1 MAKKKENQLTYLQVA
16 LPSGVKHSTMKK
28 RSWSGFNKRL
38 TIDTGALSME
48 KNISTKE
55 APYLTPSPRWSS
67 GIAGTYKVPIAM
79 YAFDNFELVIY
90 REPIYKNSEQEAVKI
105 AYIGDGKVFTG
116 ILKENATADDDYPRS
131 IVQFNVYDTT
141 AGATITDGEYI
152 KKLLIFPDKKTMYFY
167 IEIAESDPTTW
178 DDEQIS
184 EAKFDVLYY
193 WYDRTLDLDLY
204 FTRGVDDENK
214 PCMHQNG
221 NGKYFEP
228 MSMEVE
234 IKKYYNDVETVLED
248 GTVIYPPPDTASH
261 NYYYQNTANI
271 KGTNYG
277 TDIYKWCEYETT
289 VEDENGNWV
298 PDGGTDY
305 GWRVEA
311 PPSFPDIKYATVH
324 LSRLFGVDDD
334 RIYASGFN
342 NYANWN
348 LDTPAE
354 YNEANAWN
362 SVAQSNTKADGAFTG
377 IITFENHVVCFK
389 RDFMHEIYN
398 TKNPFRVQDI
408 YAEGAID
415 HRTLQDVDGNLIF
428 VSEDNVKV
436 YTGGNPEIISY
447 YLNIDKYVHA
457 VAGTDGRNYYLY
469 CEDGAG
475 VKRLFVFDTFF
486 SQWSEQSI
494 DKEVLSFAHNKNGM
508 FALCDDGVVYR
519 IDTNDYSH
527 EWAFETDLITN
538 ETVDIKH
545 IRKMQMFADIGENA
559 WLKVYMLYDDEE
571 FPDDDE
577 EFKKSRLVYSSEGTG
592 RKTIRV
598 KPRKT
603 ANYGVKLHIEGY
615 GYIKLYE
622 LELDIE
628 AGGELYV

>member
-1 MAKKKENQLTYLQVA
+1 MT
-16 LPSGVKHSTMKK
+16 K
-28 RSWSGFNKRL
+28 RSWSGLNKKL

-55 APYLTPSPRWSS
+55 APYLTPSPKWGSAFK
-67 GIAGTYKVPIAM
+67 GNYTVPIAM
-79 YAFDNFELVIY
+79 YAFDDFELVIY
-90 REPIYKNSEQEAVKI
+90 RDTDDNKIKI
-105 AYIGDGKVFTG
+105 AYVTDGRIYTG
-116 ILKENATADDDYPRS
+116 ILKENATVDDDYPRS
-131 IVQFNVYDTT
+131 IVQFNVYNTT
-141 AGATITDGEYI
+141 AGQTITDGEYI
-152 KKLLIFPDKKTMYFY
+152 KKLLIFPDKKSMNFY
-167 IEIAESDPTTW
+167 IERAEDNPANWTKT
-178 DDEQIS
+178 EIL
-184 EAKFDVLYY
+184 EAKFGVLYY
-193 WYDRTLDLDLY
+193 YLGKFYERGEKEEVTDTGEKEFVPYMFENGTDGY
-204 FTRGVDDENK
+204 FAT
-214 PCMHQNG
+214 P
-221 NGKYFEP
+221 
-228 MSMEVE
+228 SMDVE

-248 GTVIYPPPDTASH
+248 GTKIYPPPDTSSQ
-261 NYYYQNTANI
+261 NYYYQNTYNS
-271 KGTNYG
+271 
-277 TDIYKWCEYETT
+277 DIYKWVDDETDST
-289 VEDENGNWV
+289 KS
-298 PDGGTDY
+298 

-324 LSRLFGVDDD
+324 LSRLFGVDDE

-348 LDTPAE
+348 LDTAAE

-362 SVAQSNTKADGAFTG
+362 SVAQSNTKADGIFTG

-447 YLNIDKYVHA
+447 YLNVDKYIHA
-457 VAGTDGRNYYLY
+457 VSGTDGRNYYLY
-469 CEDGAG
+469 CEDSKGE
-475 VKRLFVFDTFF
+475 KRMFVFDTFF

-508 FALCDDGVVYR
+508 FALCEDGVVYKL
-519 IDTNDYSH
+519 DTEDYSH
-527 EWAFETDLITN
+527 EWSFETDLITN

-545 IRKMQMFADIGENA
+545 IRKMQMFADIAEGANI
-559 WLKVYMLYDDEE
+559 KVYMLYDDEE
-571 FPDDDE
+571 YSE
-577 EFKKSRLVYSSEGTG
+577 NSHLVYDSNGATG
-592 RKTIRV
+592 RKGIRV

-603 ANYGVKLHIEGY
+603 ANYGVKLHVEGY
-615 GYIKLYE
+615 GYVRLYE
-622 LELDIE
+622 LELGIQ